1 MTDHTIDGEWNGARL
16 DRFVRSIFP
25 GMPFHAAQALIR
37 KRKILLNGKKA
48 TGTDKLT
55 TGDIVRVDE
64 SVKNLSPRSKENE
77 TPDLAG
83 IRKRFGS
90 IGKKIQVLYEDD
102 SILAIDKPSGL
113 VVQPGN
119 ESQLGSLLDL
129 LEYYRLEHSVGNS
142 TSPATGNQT
151 AFRYTPVHRLDRGT
165 SGVLIVAKTRQEAR
179 ILSREFAAGTIE
191 KIYLAVVE
199 GRPGKKTGRI
209 ENPLKTS
216 KDKTSDTA
224 LSESGKRAVTDF
236 RVIREMSKNRSLLE
250 IRIGTGRTHQ
260 IRVHMASIG
269 HPVAGDSQY
278 GSTKDPGSSRLMLHS
293 WKTIFDHPEKGRIE
307 LTAPEPADFRR

>member
-1 MTDHTIDGEWNGARL
+1 MTDHMIDVEWDGARL

-48 TGTDKLT
+48 TGTDKLK
-55 TGDIVRVDE
+55 TGDIVKVDE
-64 SVKNLSPRSKENE
+64 SVKSIKPHKDGGMHNS
-77 TPDLAG
+77 TD

-90 IGKKIQVLYEDD
+90 IGKEIPVLYEDD
-102 SILAIDKPSGL
+102 SILVIDKPSGL

-129 LEYYRLEHSVGNS
+129 LEYYRLEHSAENR
-142 TSPATGNQT
+142 TT
-151 AFRYTPVHRLDRGT
+151 FRHTPVHRLDRGT

-179 ILSREFAAGTIE
+179 ILSREFAAGSIE
-191 KIYLAVVE
+191 KIYLAIVE
-199 GRPGKKTGRI
+199 GRPEKKSGRI

-216 KDKTSDTA
+216 KDKISDTA
-224 LSESGKRAVTDF
+224 LSKSGKRAVTDF
-236 RVIREMSKNRSLLE
+236 RILREMPKDRSLLE

-260 IRVHMASIG
+260 IRAHMASIG
-269 HPVAGDSQY
+269 HPVAGDRQY
-278 GSTKDPGSSRLMLHS
+278 GSTKGQGSSRLLLHS

-307 LTAPEPADFRR
+307 LTAPEPTDFRQ